1 MGVIYRKEFH
11 LKKRTKMY
19 VRLKDPQKK
28 KKKYKYDKY
37 VLKLKLK

>member
-1 MGVIYRKEFH
+1 MGVIYRKEFR

-19 VRLKDPQKK
+19 VRLKDPPK

>member
-19 VRLKDPQKK
+19 VRLKDPKK
-28 KKKYKYDKY
+28 ISINIINMF
-37 VLKLKLK
+37 